1 MRSFVEG
8 LRNLWIFRRVVW
20 RFRWWDFSFQ
30 EEMIDKM
37 LEICEKKWSESHYLG
52 WEFTLGRIR
61 VVRRYYTRY
70 KEADSFHEEWEW
82 QEKFHKAYAKLLP
95 RLWD

>member
-1 MRSFVEG
+1 MRSFAEG

-37 LEICEKKWSESHYLG
+37 LEICEKKWSESRYLG
-52 WEFTLGRIR
+52 WEFTLGRIK

-70 KEADSFHEEWEW
+70 KEAKGIYAEYEW
-82 QEKFHKAYAKLLP
+82 QKKFHKAYAKLLP